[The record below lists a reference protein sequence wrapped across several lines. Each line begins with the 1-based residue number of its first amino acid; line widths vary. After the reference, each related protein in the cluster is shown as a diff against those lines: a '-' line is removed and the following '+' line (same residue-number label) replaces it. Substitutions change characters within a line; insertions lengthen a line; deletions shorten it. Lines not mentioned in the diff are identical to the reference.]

1 MMKNF
6 GYILWI
12 AVLSLFS
19 ITGIAQEN
27 LNLDKA
33 IEISLDFNYGIR
45 LVKQDLATAENNN
58 QIGNAGMLPRLNISG
73 TQNFSTTNSQQ
84 EFLSGQINDRKGAQ
98 SDAFNAGVQLNWT
111 IFDGLSMFRRLDQL
125 ALREDRSELEL
136 LLEVE
141 NTISNIYSAYY
152 GLVQLGHQQHVV
164 EKTLALGHERYL
176 LAANKLETG
185 AGSKL
190 SLLQSQVD
198 LNADSALYLNL
209 QDQSLQLKTILNQLM
224 GRNPATDFFIEDTI
238 RFDGSLDYQI
248 LHQQMLERNTSLALG
263 RADEQLALLA
273 LREIKGRQLP
283 ELGVN
288 LGYNFTNQQSESG
301 FLLQNRSSGVTYGL
315 SASLNLF
322 NGFNTRRETQNLQIG
337 IERNRIKTE
346 ALENELTATLL
357 QYHNSYLNKLRLLEM
372 ERQNLVTATENLD
385 IAAERFKLGD
395 LSGLEFRDAQR
406 SFLDAELRFNKLSLE
421 IKLIE
426 TAMLQLSGN
435 LQSKTI

>member
-19 ITGIAQEN
+19 IEGMAQQK
-27 LNLDKA
+27 LNLDNA

-98 SDAFNAGVQLNWT
+98 SDALNAGVQLNWT

-152 GLVQLGHQQHVV
+152 GLVQLSHQQQVV

-238 RFDGSLDYQI
+238 RIEGSLDYQV
-248 LHQQMLERNTSLALG
+248 LHQQMLERNTSLALA
-263 RADEQLALLA
+263 RTDEQLALLA
-273 LREIKGRQLP
+273 LREIKGKQLP

-315 SASLNLF
+315 SASMNLF
-322 NGFNTRRETQNLQIG
+322 NGFNTRRETQNIQIS

-357 QYHNSYLNKLRLLEM
+357 QYHNSYLSKLQLLEM
-372 ERQNLVTATENLD
+372 ERQNLVIATENLD

-421 IKLIE
+421 IKLLE
-426 TAMLQLSGN
+426 TALLQLSGN
-435 LQSKTI
+435 LQSKII